1 MHGEGAAA
9 APRPHGHACGGDCAT
24 CQTPLLP
31 LLRVVDLLLGGR
43 RSEARLVI
51 ADLNAKQ
58 REHLLNA
65 AEQTAQMILLVQS
78 SDRVRAVQRERFG
91 T

>member
-1 MHGEGAAA
+1 MHGEGASA

-24 CQTPLLP
+24 CQTPRLP
-31 LLRVVDLLLGGR
+31 LLRVVDLVLGGR
-43 RSEARLVI
+43 RAEARLVL
-51 ADLNAKQ
+51 DELNAQQ

-65 AEQTAQMILLVQS
+65 VEQTAQMLLLVQS
-78 SDRVRAVQRERFG
+78 SDRVRAVHRERFG